1 MISGIIHNNWPK
13 FNVYLVSKTCL
24 LMSFIISSK
33 VLFVVTCFEIIGY
46 WFASLVQLFSTGWIV
61 VELSGNPTQLFYN
74 DSSLMIVRCLS
85 ISPFYNCLIVSINE
99 YCKRSSCCQS
109 LAPLTLT
116 NSLSLNTYCSSC
128 WLWMV
133 TTTTT
138 LTNTLLVLGD
148 LGLSIIKVKML
159 AKS

>member
-1 MISGIIHNNWPK
+1 MILGITHNNWPK

-46 WFASLVQLFSTGWIV
+46 Y
-61 VELSGNPTQLFYN
+61 PTQLFSN
-74 DSSLMIVRCLS
+74 DSSLMIVGCLS

-99 YCKRSSCCQS
+99 YCECSCCQS
-109 LAPLTLT
+109 LTPLTLT
-116 NSLSLNTYCSSC
+116 NSLSLNTYYSSC